1 MGTAAP
7 ALSPAGPNGWEALL
21 KTRTLRLTTL
31 SGTVGTGFV
40 VAPGLV
46 ATCAHVL
53 GSATSLPAAVRGH
66 VVALGREFTLE
77 PVRDSYVL
85 DRDSGLDLVLLRVTE
100 SPPGLGAALEPVLT
114 SPVAEINDE
123 LWTYGHPV
131 GGFNSGQ
138 STTLRCVGTDRRS
151 DLPGAPWL
159 PHVVG
164 RAKAGCSGSAVINTR
179 TGAVCGM
186 LSTSDRHESAHLVP
200 VAEILARCPQGAEE
214 AALHGPWPLALTED
228 QLAAADWRI
237 PSPLLLDYLDTAADV
252 ADRAHPYPVIDGRT
266 PSSLSIVYVRQFA
279 GRTAPAETDA
289 DATTGADPSGDP
301 ERATGEGS
309 RQHRPGPSDHQRI
322 RADELFGLGQ
332 DILLVGAPGA
342 GKSSLLRHAVTE
354 LAHRWHA
361 EKDRPGVVPV
371 RVEAKEF
378 LKGDTPLAV
387 IARTATTEVLA
398 ASVSGWP
405 PHWFERAPVRGARW
419 LVLVDG
425 LDEAGGPQERSRVL
439 EKIADLRRNPAVGD
453 HYRFL
458 VATRPL
464 PTREQPPRMRRFD
477 LLPLD
482 PRQLPDFASS
492 WFAALE
498 LTDLDRCVRRFMG
511 RLASSGMAEPART
524 PLMAAMLCQ
533 LFAVDQDK
541 PLPRGR
547 TAVYRRFVG
556 EILGGQRWSRSKALS
571 PELHKAAVRSH
582 GSTGP
587 AALEAVRN
595 ELRGLLEH
603 LALATY
609 EGTRGSAVALLAQ
622 ESAGHRPQNMEE
634 QVWAELLALALP
646 EFLRDCGLLVQRR
659 EDFVFVHQTFAEYL
673 VASRI
678 ANDRRLTQ
686 RHFRRLFHCDPR
698 MPGWMLRANGA
709 TEPAAT
715 SVARFLIDAWEHNE
729 QRGLHEVL
737 RMVARRP
744 RGATLISTLIDDGA
758 EIDETA
764 RRSATT
770 VLHSAARNGDHNAA
784 IALARTGDPR
794 GAALLLRAATAQD
807 SAADTQLD
815 AVCALA
821 DLGDPRGTDLLRER
835 TADAGDPGCVRAAE
849 ELIRRTGLDGEVLVR
864 LARDRSAPPATRKNA
879 VRALDR
885 LGLPGGTEA
894 LKARL
899 TDTRETAEARL
910 AAARELIV
918 SEISGVAGPL
928 ADLVRAELPDGQRHE
943 ALQLLTTAGRSR
955 KEAAH
960 VSRLLEDLAADHG
973 LPSEL
978 RFAVV
983 QSLARPKYRSLV
995 HRAVVEDQ
1003 KAPGA
1008 LRLKALKE
1016 LPDLI
1021 DDHDMDILLP
1031 VLADPAATL
1040 ADRSTA
1046 ARLLP
1051 PGALRHGAVQLAL
1064 AALLKAH
1071 ALPHEDR
1078 LALVA
1083 HLAPEHQQ
1091 PRAQQGPPD
1100 GAKDAS
1106 WWYDTVCELVRD
1118 AALPDPQ
1125 RRRLMEELKSRGG
1138 GGRLAELALSAG
1150 LPGVLRLVAAR
1161 EAIEA
1166 ATRDRAGTQD
1176 RPWSARDAALRV
1188 SRRLASTAVFVWDT
1202 AAPVARKVPSALSA
1216 VKNAIRQVLGLFLRL
1231 PFLALLAGLPFMIAV
1246 VANAYAAACVAETP
1260 PADWK
1265 LRVYFA
1271 VAAVVITA
1279 LYLGASELAE
1289 TAPRARRMLLWG
1301 LAAGAAL
1308 GLLRAPG
1315 VPALNAMGD
1324 YLVGV
1329 VPWDGHLRE

>member
-21 KTRTLRLTTL
+21 KTRTLRLTTP
-31 SGTVGTGFV
+31 SKTVGTGFV

-53 GSATSLPAAVRGH
+53 GAATSLPAAVRGH

-114 SPVAEINDE
+114 SPVTEINDE

-309 RQHRPGPSDHQRI
+309 RQHRPGPSEHQRI

-556 EILGGQRWSRSKALS
+556 EILGGQRWSRSKALP

-595 ELRGLLEH
+595 EL
-603 LALATY
+603 
-609 EGTRGSAVALLAQ
+609 
-622 ESAGHRPQNMEE
+622 
-634 QVWAELLALALP
+634 
-646 EFLRDCGLLVQRR
+646 
-659 EDFVFVHQTFAEYL
+659 
-673 VASRI
+673 
-678 ANDRRLTQ
+678 
-686 RHFRRLFHCDPR
+686 
-698 MPGWMLRANGA
+698 
-709 TEPAAT
+709 
-715 SVARFLIDAWEHNE
+715 
-729 QRGLHEVL
+729 RGLHEVL

-758 EIDETA
+758 EIDEPA

-918 SEISGVAGPL
+918 SEIPGVAGPL
-928 ADLVRAELPDGQRHE
+928 ADLVRADLPDGQRHE

-1078 LALVA
+1078 LALVS

-1091 PRAQQGPPD
+1091 PRAQQGPAD
-1100 GAKDAS
+1100 AAKDAS

-1329 VPWDGHLRE
+1329 VPWDGHLRD